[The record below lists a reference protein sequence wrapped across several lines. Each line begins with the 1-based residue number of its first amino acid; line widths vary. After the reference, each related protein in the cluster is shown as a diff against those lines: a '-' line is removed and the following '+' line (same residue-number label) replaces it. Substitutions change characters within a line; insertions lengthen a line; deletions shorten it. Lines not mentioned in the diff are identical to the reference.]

1 MQEDLL
7 MSESLSK
14 DTIIST
20 LTNILTELEN
30 DKSTVKDV
38 IVSLNKVVQLSQ
50 KDNPISFPQYADLSV
65 DEAKTQVNKMIGLWN
80 SFVRMND
87 PTLGNDQV
95 DVNKRNLFE
104 IVERVNKRKYHYY
117 IYHNMSELSE
127 VRETALL
134 CFWIIKLKPFTV
146 LNENS
151 KLRDSANEYFS
162 VYLIL
167 SILQFL
173 TLRLGKEFEIP
184 SDSFIKDTV
193 YILKYREMSKEAM
206 ILFVSSIAQ
215 NYGITIDSWL

>member
-1 MQEDLL
+1 MR
-7 MSESLSK
+7 ESLSK
-14 DTIIST
+14 DTIIYT
-20 LTNILTELEN
+20 LTNIISELEEN
-30 DKSTVKDV
+30 KSTVKDV
-38 IVSLNKVVQLSQ
+38 IVSLNKIVQLSQ
-50 KDNPISFPQYADLSV
+50 NDNPISFPRYTDLSV
-65 DEAKTQVNKMIGLWN
+65 EDAKSQVNKLIRLWN
-80 SFVRMND
+80 TFVQKND
-87 PTLGNDQV
+87 ENLDDCQV

-127 VRETALL
+127 IRETALL

-146 LNENS
+146 LNEES

-167 SILQFL
+167 SILQYL
-173 TLRLGKEFEIP
+173 TLSLGKEFEKP

-215 NYGITIDSWL
+215 NYGISIDSWL